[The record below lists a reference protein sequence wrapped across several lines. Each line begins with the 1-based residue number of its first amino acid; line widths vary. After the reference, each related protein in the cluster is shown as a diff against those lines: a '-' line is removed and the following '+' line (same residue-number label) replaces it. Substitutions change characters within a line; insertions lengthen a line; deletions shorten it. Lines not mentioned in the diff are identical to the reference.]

1 MGLTPKQLPVD
12 PGQISGLSSQLIR
25 SHYENNYLGALSRL
39 NTIRQSLETLHRAN
53 TPGFALVG
61 AKREELLAANSV
73 FLHEAYFDAL
83 GGDGTLLA
91 GGLSVALERDFGSF
105 ENWRAEFTSLARAMG
120 GGSGWA
126 ILAWSAREARLV
138 NHWAGD
144 HTQLL
149 AGASVLLALDMYEH
163 AYHMDF
169 GAKAS
174 AYVDAF
180 MAQVRWDAVASTY
193 ARAIA
198 GASEGLGIQAQHA
211 ANESRAVI
219 LDVRRRPVFD
229 LAHDQIPGSA
239 WRDPALVATWQQELA
254 GATAVIVYC
263 VKGHEVSQSLTLAL
277 RASGV
282 AARFLAGGVEAW
294 RAVGLPLTGKAK
306 EDASA

>member
-1 MGLTPKQLPVD
+1 MELTPKLLPVD

-39 NTIRQSLETLHRAN
+39 NTIRQSLATLHRAN

-61 AKREELLAANSV
+61 TKREELLAANSV
-73 FLHEAYFDAL
+73 FLHEAYFDVL
-83 GGDGTLLA
+83 GGDGTLPD
-91 GGLSVALERDFGSF
+91 GGLSVELERDFGSF
-105 ENWRAEFTSLARAMG
+105 EHWRAEFTSLARAMG

-169 GAKAS
+169 GSKAS

-180 MAQVRWDAVASTY
+180 MAQVRWDVVASEY
-193 ARAIA
+193 ARALA
-198 GASEGLGIQAQHA
+198 AASEGLGIEAQEV

-219 LDVRRRPVFD
+219 LDVRRR
-229 LAHDQIPGSA
+229 AIAECARERIPGSA
-239 WRDPALVATWQQELA
+239 WRDPALAEAWQQELA
-254 GATAVIVYC
+254 GTHTVIVYC
-263 VKGHEVSQSLTLAL
+263 AKGHEVSQSLALAL
-277 RASGV
+277 RASGL
-282 AARFLAGGVEAW
+282 AARFLVGGLEAW
-294 RAVGLPLTGKAK
+294 RDAGLPLTRKA
-306 EDASA
+306 EEGSST